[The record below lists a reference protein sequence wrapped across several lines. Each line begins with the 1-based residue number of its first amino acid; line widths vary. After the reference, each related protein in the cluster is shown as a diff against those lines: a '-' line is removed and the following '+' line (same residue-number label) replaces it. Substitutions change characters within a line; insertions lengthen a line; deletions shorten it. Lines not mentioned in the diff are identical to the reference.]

1 MEDLKQKIISVLKE
15 KGSELSTAEIMQLV
29 SKEYKTL
36 KAESKYNEARQLH
49 RKILYHLN
57 MLVKENILRL
67 EKYGANGQKFFIIN
81 VGEGEELCEISPS
94 KYKKRLIGDEPLL
107 PAMPIE
113 GYEQQGIVMK
123 YEPSTWIDRL
133 NSVIVRCELVRDQA
147 ELDILIKKLFPVVND
162 CICLEHFESILNKK
176 DSLSF
181 LKKLNKDCI
190 DYGKR
195 ISMIVH
201 VSGLQR
207 DSFEKILAEMSKPE
221 VSHLEFIYSFSSTE
235 DNEFAGKII
244 SAYAKNKRTIYI
256 KNEER
261 DKSPWFIGRAGVYNF
276 DEEEWLNGKKPS
288 VVGCSQNS
296 IIVDVRKFYENYGF
310 NIVKFTELLM
320 NISKSFLSVNPIQR
334 KKLRHY
340 FDTNIHSNSPN
351 ENEFLELSRNY
362 IRFWNFGL
370 LQPDIEPEKVL
381 DIMEKARK
389 KVDEF
394 SATEDRI
401 FNSCGMPIRFKVVLS
416 PASKRSDE
424 GLSPAKYRKIEVQG
438 LDELKSQKTANEIR
452 KIKKVS
458 ALFDGGNP
466 INFHRVGN
474 MDSKELVSE
483 ISFILNNY
491 KLRFFSYDF
500 EN

>member
-29 SKEYKTL
+29 SKEYKNL
-36 KAESKYNEARQLH
+36 KAQGKYNEARQLH
-49 RKILYHLN
+49 RKILYHIN

-67 EKYGANGQKFFIIN
+67 EKYGANGQKYFIIN

-94 KYKKRLIGDEPLL
+94 RYKKRLIGDEPLL

-123 YEPSTWIDRL
+123 YEHPTWSDRL
-133 NSVIVRCELVRDQA
+133 NSVIVRCELIKDQA
-147 ELDILIKKLFPVVND
+147 ELDTLIKKLFPAVND
-162 CICLEHFESILNKK
+162 CICLENFELILNKK

-181 LKKLNKDCI
+181 LKKLNKDCT

-201 VSGLQR
+201 VSGLQKE
-207 DSFEKILAEMSKPE
+207 SFEKILAEMSKPAI
-221 VSHLEFIYSFSSTE
+221 SNLDFIYSFSSADDKE
-235 DNEFAGKII
+235 LIGKII
-244 SAYAKNKRTIYI
+244 STYASNKRTVYV
-256 KNEER
+256 KNEEK

-276 DEEEWLNGKKPS
+276 DENEWFNGKKPS
-288 VVGCSQNS
+288 VIGCSQNT

-310 NIVKFTELLM
+310 NIAKFTELLM
-320 NISKSFLSVNPIQR
+320 NISKSFLSINPIQR

-340 FDTNIHSNSPN
+340 FETNIHSNDPN

-370 LQPDIEPEKVL
+370 LQPDIEQEKVL

-389 KVDEF
+389 KVEEF

-401 FNSCGMPIRFKVVLS
+401 FNSCGMPIRFKIVLS
-416 PASKRSDE
+416 PASKRSEE
-424 GLSPAKYRKIEVQG
+424 GLSPARYRKVEIKDLE
-438 LDELKSQKTANEIR
+438 ELKSQKIANEIR
-452 KIKKVS
+452 KIKKAS

-466 INFHRVGN
+466 INFRRVGL
-474 MDSKELVSE
+474 MDSKALADEV
-483 ISFILNNY
+483 SFILNNY